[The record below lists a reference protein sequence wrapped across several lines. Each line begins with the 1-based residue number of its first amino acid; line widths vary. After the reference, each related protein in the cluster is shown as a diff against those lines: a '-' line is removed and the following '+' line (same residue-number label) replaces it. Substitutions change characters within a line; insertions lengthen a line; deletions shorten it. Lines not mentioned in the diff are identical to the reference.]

1 MQAFEPRRI
10 REERKKIG
18 WSQADLARE
27 AGLSLSGISMIELGN
42 KIPRVSTVMKISEAL
57 GCNYQSFFIEL
68 NCS

>member
-18 WSQADLARE
+18 WSQANLARK

-42 KIPRVSTVMKISEAL
+42 KIPRDR
-57 GCNYQSFFIEL
+57 GRSF
-68 NCS
+68 